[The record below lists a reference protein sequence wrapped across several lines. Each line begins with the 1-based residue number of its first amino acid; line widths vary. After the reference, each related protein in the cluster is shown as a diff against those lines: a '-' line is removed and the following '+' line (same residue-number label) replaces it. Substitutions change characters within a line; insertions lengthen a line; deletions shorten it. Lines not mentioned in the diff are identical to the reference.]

1 MTQNNSLTQNQT
13 LPNAKFLL
21 TIQGISIVLGLFYN
35 YLFYEKT
42 IGISFFIYINLILIV
57 GFFLAKNFQIKIT
70 KFILIPTIPLLFFSA
85 MVFVRS
91 SSLLTILNYSISAY
105 LLLMMAFSLAKPKII
120 NYFFWDYLSIL
131 KLPLSF
137 AKSNLNAITD
147 SIQIFSNIKKYQNT
161 AQILRGILITLPIL
175 IVFLFLFSSADLVF
189 NKYCVAIID
198 ALFSVEIFIKLYF
211 VIIVALVFIGVFY
224 YSFQEHNEI
233 FVADQFKTKSSN
245 HNIIETLILFGSI
258 NALFLAFLIVQ
269 FKYLFFGGDNASV
282 QGFTYAEYARS
293 GFFQL
298 ITIAVISFF
307 LIRFTEKTSLQN
319 SGEYS
324 RAFKFMGG
332 ALIVQ
337 VIVVMAS
344 AFKRLALYE
353 DAYGF
358 TELRLYSHIFT
369 VLLAVGFVLLLYK
382 LLVNHREDRFAFGVF
397 LSVVATLAMIN
408 LINPDSFIAKKNIE
422 RFVSSGKLDID
433 HLTRSLSEDS
443 VPEAIQAMNLLSTDE
458 LSKGRI
464 AAILYKKQQTLT
476 INTNWQSIRL
486 SGLLAKEL
494 LDPIEDNLNKDSV
507 GFSGH

>member
-1 MTQNNSLTQNQT
+1 MTQSNSSTQNQT
-13 LPNAKFLL
+13 LPSAKFLL
-21 TIQGISIVLGLFYN
+21 TIQGISIVMGLFYN

-42 IGISFFIYINLILIV
+42 VGISFFIYINLILIA

-91 SSLLTILNYSISAY
+91 SPLLTILNYSISAY
-105 LLLMMAFSLAKPKII
+105 LLLTLVFSLTKPKITD
-120 NYFFWDYLSIL
+120 YFFGDYLSIL

-137 AKSNLNAITD
+137 AKSTTDAITD

-189 NKYCVAIID
+189 NKYCAAIID
-198 ALFSVEIFIKLYF
+198 ALFSVEIFTKLYF

-224 YSFQEHNEI
+224 YSFQRHNE
-233 FVADQFKTKSSN
+233 VCLADQFKTKSSN
-245 HNIIETLILFGSI
+245 QNIIETLILFGSI

-269 FKYLFFGGDNASV
+269 FKYLFFGGNNASV

-307 LIRFTEKTSLQN
+307 LIRFTEKKSLQN

-332 ALIVQ
+332 TLIVQ
-337 VIVVMAS
+337 VIVVMVS

-369 VLLAVGFVLLLYK
+369 VLLAAGFVLLLYK
-382 LLVNHREDRFAFGVF
+382 LLINHREDRFAFGVF
-397 LSVVATLAMIN
+397 LSVITTLAMIN

-422 RFVSSGKLDID
+422 RFLSGKDLDRHYLIQN
-433 HLTRSLSEDS
+433 LSDDS
-443 VPEAIQAMNLLSTDE
+443 VPEAIQAMNLSVDKSE
-458 LSKGRI
+458 KGFI
-464 AAILYKKQQTLT
+464 AHALYKRQQALFA
-476 INTNWQSIRL
+476 NTNWQSIRL
-486 SGLLAKEL
+486 SGLKAKEV
-494 LDPIEDNLNKDSV
+494 LDPIEDSLNKDSV
-507 GFSGH
+507 EFSEY